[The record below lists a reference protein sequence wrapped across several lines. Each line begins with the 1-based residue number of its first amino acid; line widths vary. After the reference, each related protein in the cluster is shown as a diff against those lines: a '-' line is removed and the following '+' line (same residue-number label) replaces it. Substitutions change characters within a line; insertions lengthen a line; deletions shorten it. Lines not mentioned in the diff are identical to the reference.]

1 MLTQPLTPPELVGWS
16 LKLPAAGPPLARHAL
31 NGYGVRG
38 VLQYTMT
45 GDLVESLEFLGM
57 KVTKAWE
64 YNIQQSVT
72 QLWEEGT
79 KKRNPDMFFDAIL
92 LFTLSAIVPH
102 VKVRADD
109 PRRLLRL
116 VRRARSR
123 TFATPMCTSSDTDD
137 GGSSQLALSMALWYM
152 PNIAPST

>member
-1 MLTQPLTPPELVGWS
+1 V
-16 LKLPAAGPPLARHAL
+16 
-31 NGYGVRG
+31 
-38 VLQYTMT
+38 QYTMT

-109 PRRLLRL
+109 PAHLLRL

-123 TFATPMCTSSDTDD
+123 TFATPTRAHPLNRRRWWVFAACAEHGSLVHAEHSSFNVRARHSVL
-137 GGSSQLALSMALWYM
+137 G
-152 PNIAPST
+152 P